1 MDHPEGPTLSKI
13 LIQRIVSITQNFFNT
28 QKMPLFPR
36 EGAERKS
43 GNLKTGKRCCGKS
56 CPKRN
61 AGEPPAKRQK
71 LPRANAWLALDEYG
85 EEDFL
90 TVDIENEQKNFPA
103 YPANAIMLPFK

>member
-1 MDHPEGPTLSKI
+1 MDRGTVHDGPSRRTHSIKDFNTENSQYHSEFFQHSKNAPLSKRGRRKKTRQ
-13 LIQRIVSITQNFFNT
+13 LEN
-28 QKMPLFPR
+28 R
-36 EGAERKS
+36 EKV
-43 GNLKTGKRCCGKS
+43 L
-56 CPKRN
+56 
-61 AGEPPAKRQK
+61 RQK